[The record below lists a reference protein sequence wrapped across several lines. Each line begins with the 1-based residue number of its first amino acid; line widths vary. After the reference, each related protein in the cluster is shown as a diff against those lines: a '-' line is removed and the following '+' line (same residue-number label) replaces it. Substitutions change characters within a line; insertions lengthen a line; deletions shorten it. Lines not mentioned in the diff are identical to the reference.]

1 MDKLKWYSMP
11 IAVVAYSMIV
21 VTGFVWLWNYIADTQ
36 VSQFWY
42 IIAGIAGIYLVLAF
56 VLSLL
61 RIHWEFAVLIQVA
74 LVLGPLLYFI
84 NNNEPYRP
92 PVFVFLVNGG
102 YTGPLE
108 ITFKESAETQIKKRT
123 DTLFFPF
130 DVDGKLQLQEDY
142 RMVKN
147 AMEKNCYYLYND
159 RSRELIPFVSRPNAV
174 PADSTKK
181 ILVSRAS
188 QTKGAKMQ
196 VLNYEV
202 ERAGKVKW

>member
-11 IAVVAYSMIV
+11 IAIVAYSMIV

-56 VLSLL
+56 LLSLINL
-61 RIHWEFAVLIQVA
+61 HWELTVLLQVA

-92 PVFVFLVNGG
+92 PVFVFLVNSG

-108 ITFKESAETQIKKRT
+108 ITFKESSETQVKKRT
-123 DTLFFPF
+123 DTLYFPF
-130 DVDGKLQLQEDY
+130 DVEGKLQLQEDY
-142 RMVKN
+142 RMVKA
-147 AMEKNCYYLYND
+147 AMEKNCYYLYTD
-159 RSRELIPFVSRPNAV
+159 RSRELIPYISKQQSIPADTLKKVLVSRP
-174 PADSTKK
+174 SE
-181 ILVSRAS
+181 
-188 QTKGAKMQ
+188 TKGAKMQ
-196 VLNYEV
+196 VLKYQV
-202 ERAGKVKW
+202 EKAGRVKW

>member
-1 MDKLKWYSMP
+1 MP
-11 IAVVAYSMIV
+11 IAVVAYSMLV
-21 VTGFVWLWNYIADTQ
+21 VTGFVWLWNYIAGTSL
-36 VSQFWY
+36 SQFWF
-42 IIAGIAGIYLVLAF
+42 IIAGIAGIFLVLAF
-56 VLSLL
+56 VLSLI

-92 PVFVFLVNGG
+92 PVLVFLVNGG
-102 YTGPLE
+102 YTGTLE
-108 ITFKESAETQIKKRT
+108 IAFKETAETQVKKRT

-130 DVDGKLQLQEDY
+130 DVDGKIQLQEDY
-142 RMVKN
+142 RMVKT

-159 RSRELIPFVSRPNAV
+159 RSRELIPFVAGPKAM
-174 PADSTKK
+174 PADSAKK
-181 ILVSRAS
+181 ILVSRPS

-202 ERAGKVKW
+202 EKAGRVKW